1 MTTTLKKE
9 CEHLTVRIR
18 KISILT
24 DQSFIGIGQCEDHEC
39 MYPQVVIGSNYNLLN
54 TFLLE
59 DDKEIS
65 IKDEGYPLEKI
76 WVRYQKNKTTSSLS
90 QS

>member
-1 MTTTLKKE
+1 MG
-9 CEHLTVRIR
+9 VQ
-18 KISILT
+18 ISEI
-24 DQSFIGIGQCEDHEC
+24 I
-39 MYPQVVIGSNYNLLN
+39 PR
-54 TFLLE
+54 
-59 DDKEIS
+59 KEIS